1 MFPSRSSISNLGVYE
16 RAEMVS
22 TVEISTVENSNYAH
36 GRGEHANASRLS
48 SDKRLM
54 ELKGSQLATDH

>member
-1 MFPSRSSISNLGVYE
+1 
-16 RAEMVS
+16 MVS